1 MQRRPSHSSLRRRL
15 LRAPSARRGAEGRSA
30 PGRGARPSLAAA
42 ALASAAAF
50 VPGCAGPGTVST
62 DPVLD
67 ASPRAFDLLEVAIS
81 PGETRAR
88 VAFAGD
94 GAWSGPLVLRAETRP
109 RSVRVEGD
117 GAVVVEA
124 RGDLVRVTPEAAIP
138 GGPHEIV
145 LEFAGGLHRVGAAD
159 TGDRAA
165 VTVTDAAGRVLA
177 RSPRVDPMRAPL
189 RSSDAS
195 PVDEV
200 AAFARFCERTLLAR
214 WPEDPA
220 ARPRVVARHWF
231 GALVPPADGLEGA
244 AIAALPAVLAELHA
258 EAAGRDGVLEAL
270 TAEGAHAEELDAAWA
285 VARHVVLRG
294 EVGPEVYREALR
306 SLVLERAGAG
316 PPATWRE
323 LAAAFE
329 AVGSPEG
336 AAYVRAWL
344 TGPARPRV
352 EARWRWD
359 GERGRVLVRVDQVHA
374 IEDGAPA
381 AYPFTLPIRLVS
393 SSGAIVDGE
402 VEVTERRS
410 LLPLECDDE
419 PVALTFDPDGALA
432 GRVDLRSVE

>member
-1 MQRRPSHSSLRRRL
+1 MQRRPSHSSLRRRPR
-15 LRAPSARRGAEGRSA
+15 RAPSARRGAAEGA
-30 PGRGARPSLAAA
+30 ALARGARPPA
-42 ALASAAAF
+42 ALAALAPLAALAA
-50 VPGCAGPGTVST
+50 GCAGSRPG
-62 DPVLD
+62 PEPA
-67 ASPRAFDLLEVAIS
+67 ASGAPQTFDLLEVAIS

-88 VAFAGD
+88 IAVEDAT
-94 GAWSGPLVLRAETRP
+94 AWSEPLVLRVESRP
-109 RSVRVEGD
+109 RSVRVDGG

-138 GGPHEIV
+138 GDRHALV
-145 LEFAGGLHRVGAAD
+145 VEFAAGLHRVGVAD
-159 TGDRAA
+159 PADRAA

-177 RSPRVDPMRAPL
+177 DSPRVDPLRAPL
-189 RSSDAS
+189 RSSDTTPAE
-195 PVDEV
+195 EV
-200 AAFARFCERTLLAR
+200 EAFARFCERTLLAR
-214 WPEDPA
+214 WPADAA

-231 GALVPPADGLEGA
+231 GVLVPPADGLEGA
-244 AIAALPAVLAELHA
+244 AIAALPAVLAQLHA
-258 EAAGRDGVLEAL
+258 EASGRDGVLDAL
-270 TAEGAHAEELDAAWA
+270 TSEGAHAEDLDAAWA
-285 VARHVVLRG
+285 VSRHADLAA
-294 EVGPEVYREALR
+294 EVGADVYREALR
-306 SLVLERAGAG
+306 RLVLDRSGAGA
-316 PPATWRE
+316 PATWRD
-323 LAAAFE
+323 LGSAFE
-329 AVGSPEG
+329 AVGSPAG

-381 AYPFTLPIRLVS
+381 AYPFTLPVRIVS

-410 LLPLECDDE
+410 LLPLECDEE